1 MKTLDLKKNFEEGLW
16 RVFNSSKFFQSE
28 HFCFKKLFCDM
39 KALDLKNVFEV
50 RKGVMEGI

>member
-1 MKTLDLKKNFEEGLW
+1 MKTLDLKKKFEEGLW

>member
-1 MKTLDLKKNFEEGLW
+1 MKTLDLKKNLKRGYGGYLIV
-16 RVFNSSKFFQSE
+16 RNFFQSE